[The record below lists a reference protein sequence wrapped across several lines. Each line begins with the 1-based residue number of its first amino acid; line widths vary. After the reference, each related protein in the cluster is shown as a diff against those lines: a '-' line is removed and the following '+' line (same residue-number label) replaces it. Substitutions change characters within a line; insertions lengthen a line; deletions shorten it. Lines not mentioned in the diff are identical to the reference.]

1 MRKQKRRFAFFLS
14 LDCILI
20 AALAI
25 FGSVVARTSAPS
37 LPSSSRSLLSTEQG
51 QTSPEAQSVTG
62 TISSVRKKSFT
73 LTIASAISNGPSSQQ
88 TNPKSMTFLMDKNT
102 TIDGQLRVGASAN
115 VTYREDN
122 GNNIAINVRV
132 PS

>member
-1 MRKQKRRFAFFLS
+1 MRKQKRRFAFFLL
-14 LDCILI
+14 LDCFLI
-20 AALAI
+20 ALVAI
-25 FGSVVARTSAPS
+25 FGSVVARTSPPS
-37 LPSSSRSLLSTEQG
+37 LPPSSTPLPSTGQA

-62 TISSVRKKSFT
+62 TISSVKKKSFA
-73 LTIASAISNGPSSQQ
+73 LTIASAISNGSSSQQ

>member
-1 MRKQKRRFAFFLS
+1 MRKQKTRFAFFLL
-14 LDCILI
+14 LDCFLI
-20 AALAI
+20 AVVAI
-25 FGSVVARTSAPS
+25 FGSVVARTSPPS
-37 LPSSSRSLLSTEQG
+37 LPPSPPPLPSTGQG
-51 QTSPEAQSVTG
+51 QTSPEAQSATG
-62 TISSVRKKSFT
+62 TISSVKKKSFT

-88 TNPKSMTFLMDKNT
+88 TNPKSMTFLIDKNT

>member
-1 MRKQKRRFAFFLS
+1 MRKQKRRFAFFLL
-14 LDCILI
+14 LDCFLI
-20 AALAI
+20 AVVAI
-25 FGSVVARTSAPS
+25 FGSVVARTSPPS
-37 LPSSSRSLLSTEQG
+37 LPPSSTPLPSTGQG

-62 TISSVRKKSFT
+62 TISSVKKKSFT
-73 LTIASAISNGPSSQQ
+73 LTIASAISNGASSQQ

>member
-1 MRKQKRRFAFFLS
+1 MRKQKRRFAFFLF

-20 AALAI
+20 TALAI
-25 FGSVVARTSAPS
+25 FGSVVARTSPPS
-37 LPSSSRSLLSTEQG
+37 LPSSSPSLPSTEQG

-73 LTIASAISNGPSSQQ
+73 LTIASAISNGPPSQQ
-88 TNPKSMTFLMDKNT
+88 TNPKSMIFLMDKNT